1 LPFNDDMGGLM
12 VLYGIAESCPFDSL
26 LVREM
31 RMAVDSLLQ
40 LNLRRFRVPQQ
51 NLAKY
56 SALDI
61 VKQALEL
68 LFEFS
73 PSEKNYREAMRTIRV
88 YAEDDEEMLT
98 ALRTSFRVIANAV
111 YNAYAGQRRAE
122 SLEPRILFLQG
133 VRFDPSELQ
142 KSFRFVG
149 VRPPE
154 VSPPSVQKIVFLDEG
169 FEPYKAV
176 LEGKIAEKKAEDGR
190 EQHWAEVILKNLDA
204 GGKNL
209 LRAGVNHIDPSTG
222 LLRKL
227 SPTRDGKLPELL
239 RKGGV
244 DLRIIDRVADVN
256 QVFGK

>member
-1 LPFNDDMGGLM
+1 MGGLM

-31 RMAVDSLLQ
+31 KRSVDSLLQ
-40 LNLRRFRVPQQ
+40 LNLRRFRVPKQ

-88 YAEDDEEMLT
+88 YAEGDEEMLT
-98 ALRTSFRVIANAV
+98 ALRSSFRLIANAV
-111 YNAYAGQRRAE
+111 YTAYAGQRRAE

-133 VRFDPSELQ
+133 VQFDPNELQ

-154 VSPPSVQKIVFLDEG
+154 VSPPSVQKIVFLDDG

-176 LEGKIAEKKAEDGR
+176 LEGKIAEKEAENGR
-190 EQHWAEVILKNLDA
+190 EQHWAKIILENLDA
-204 GGKNL
+204 SGKNL
-209 LRAGVNHIDPSTG
+209 LRAGVSHIDPSTG
-222 LLRKL
+222 LLWKL
-227 SPTRDGKLPELL
+227 SLTRNGKLPKLL

>member
-1 LPFNDDMGGLM
+1 MKLGESI
-12 VLYGIAESCPFDSL
+12 VLYALAESSPFGSL

-31 RMAVDSLLQ
+31 KRSVDALLQ

-51 NLAKY
+51 SLAKY

-88 YAEDDEEMLT
+88 YAEGDAEMLT
-98 ALRTSFRVIANAV
+98 TLQSSFRVIANGV

-122 SLEPRILFLQG
+122 SLEPRTLFLQG
-133 VRFDPSELQ
+133 VRFDAGELQ
-142 KSFRFVG
+142 RSFRFVG
-149 VRPPE
+149 VRPPDMN
-154 VSPPSVQKIVFLDEG
+154 PPSVQKIIFLDEG
-169 FEPYKAV
+169 FEPYKAAF
-176 LEGKIAEKKAEDGR
+176 EGGIPQKDAEKGR
-190 EQHWAEVILKNLDA
+190 EEHWAEVILANLD
-204 GGKNL
+204 GPGKNL
-209 LRAGVNHIDPSTG
+209 LRAGSNHIDPSSG

-227 SPTRDGKLPELL
+227 SRSRDGRLSSLL

-244 DLRIIDRVADVN
+244 ELRIIDRIADVN